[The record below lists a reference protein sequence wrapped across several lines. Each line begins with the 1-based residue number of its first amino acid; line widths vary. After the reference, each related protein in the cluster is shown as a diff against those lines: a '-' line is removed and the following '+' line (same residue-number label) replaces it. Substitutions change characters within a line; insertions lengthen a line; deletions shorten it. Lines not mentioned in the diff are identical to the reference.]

1 MKKQIH
7 RSLLWLLLLAPP
19 LLWLGCKKDPEPE
32 IIKGHVREYGTNKP
46 IPDAKVN
53 LSVCDGEFGGP
64 ISCGLAASTLTDAN
78 GYYSFPPHE
87 GVRRANAVKDGY
99 FTDLDSEISILDK
112 PENDIVLFPHA
123 YLKVVVRNE
132 SGKYAFISSEIT
144 DGVIHQSKNQQDT
157 FSLVVK
163 GNQDYKLLFSIL
175 ETETTSF
182 TNPNGVK
189 VIADNNIII
198 PVEYTTGFRMFVYSK
213 GHDTTHL
220 TITY

>member
-19 LLWLGCKKDPEPE
+19 LFWLGCKKDPEPE

-87 GVRRANAVKDGY
+87 GVRIANAVKDGY

-123 YLKVVVRNE
+123 YLKVVVKNE
-132 SGKYAFISSEIT
+132 SGAYEFVPESNSS
-144 DGVIHQSKNQQDT
+144 GGPRVYLQQGQDT
-157 FSLVVK
+157 TLSIKVVK
-163 GNQDYKLLFSIL
+163 GNL
-175 ETETTSF
+175 
-182 TNPNGVK
+182 
-189 VIADNNIII
+189 
-198 PVEYTTGFRMFVYSK
+198 EYTYDYGYYPSPNSSGIWLKASK
-213 GHDTTHL
+213 FCSGHDTTSL
-220 TITY
+220 MITY

>member
-19 LLWLGCKKDPEPE
+19 LFWLGCKKDPEPE

-123 YLKVVVRNE
+123 YLKVVVKNE
-132 SGKYAFISSEIT
+132 SGKYGFTSNRLYN
-144 DGVIHQSKNQQDT
+144 GVIMQAKNESDT
-157 FSLVVK
+157 FDIKVK
-163 GNQDYKLLFSIL
+163 GNQDFKFFFSVL
-175 ETETTSF
+175 ESETTSF
-182 TNPNGVK
+182 TDPSGVE
-189 VIADNNIII
+189 VIADNNVL
-198 PVEYTTGFRMFVYSK
+198 PVEFANAFIVLFYAK
-213 GHDTTHL
+213 GHDTTHF